1 VGDRARQCATPWV
14 RDDDVDTTRVS
25 KGLHL
30 GCNRVFR
37 RRHVRVRGEAR
48 RGDDATRVTMMALMA
63 TRGAREG
70 FDVMHARE
78 VHARDGMNGC

>member
-1 VGDRARQCATPWV
+1 MTTSIPPEFQKDYTWDAIVFSDGATYVCEAR
-14 RDDDVDTTRVS
+14 
-25 KGLHL
+25 
-30 GCNRVFR
+30 
-37 RRHVRVRGEAR
+37 RGEAR

-63 TRGAREG
+63 TRGEREG

>member
-1 VGDRARQCATPWV
+1 MQSCFQTAPRTCAR
-14 RDDDVDTTRVS
+14 
-25 KGLHL
+25 
-30 GCNRVFR
+30 
-37 RRHVRVRGEAR
+37 RGEAR

-63 TRGAREG
+63 TRGEREG